1 MNLERATL
9 VGLVLCVL
17 AIYYLYVEMKKLK
30 TQSAPVVKPVP
41 QQVVDTPACE
51 AKKPVPVPAPSPVPV
66 PVEKKEE

>member
-1 MNLERATL
+1 MNMNLERATL

-41 QQVVDTPACE
+41 QQVVDAPACE
-51 AKKPVPVPAPSPVPV
+51 AKKPVPVPVAVP
-66 PVEKKEE
+66 EKKEE